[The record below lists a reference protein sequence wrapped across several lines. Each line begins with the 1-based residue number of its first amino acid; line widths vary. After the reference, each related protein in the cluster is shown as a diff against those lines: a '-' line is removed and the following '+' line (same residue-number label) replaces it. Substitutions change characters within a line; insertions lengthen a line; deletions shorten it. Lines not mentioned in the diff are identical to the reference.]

1 MAEIDTTYKDTGIVD
16 EMPAPTS
23 QSSFF
28 FHLGYSDGERSSSMY
43 ACRMEHEH
51 LVRFLRS
58 AAGEAWKSSDAP
70 CDRLAHEL
78 IFALVGDGNNASDL
92 DEASAFWQRFC
103 PNALM
108 NRDALQGFIE

>member
-16 EMPAPTS
+16 EIPSPTS
-23 QSSFF
+23 QSSF
-28 FHLGYSDGERSSSMY
+28 FHLGYSDGERWSKTD

-78 IFALVGDGNNASDL
+78 FFALLGIIGDGNAASDL
-92 DEASAFWQRFC
+92 DEANAFWQ
-103 PNALM
+103 
-108 NRDALQGFIE
+108 